1 RAVFHQ
7 GDVGPQHALGLTR
20 PSPRS
25 RRIQMLLSD
34 IRSLSVALVLVLT
47 NVCLAPSASAQPMK
61 SSESRLLN
69 ETIAECR
76 AHHEK
81 TYHAV
86 DQLLMKIEEGQRSN
100 DLSKIRALL
109 EDSQNQLADLKQDMA
124 PCMNMMSMLDQM
136 DTGVMQPGM
145 TGRTEKSR

>member
-1 RAVFHQ
+1 M
-7 GDVGPQHALGLTR
+7 D
-20 PSPRS
+20 
-25 RRIQMLLSD
+25 
-34 IRSLSVALVLVLT
+34 
-47 NVCLAPSASAQPMK
+47 N
-61 SSESRLLN
+61 SESRLLN

-86 DQLLMKIEEGQRSN
+86 DQLLMKMEEGQRSN
-100 DLSKIRALL
+100 DLSNIRAVL

>member
-1 RAVFHQ
+1 
-7 GDVGPQHALGLTR
+7 
-20 PSPRS
+20 
-25 RRIQMLLSD
+25 MLLSD